1 MSISMKVKQIES
13 FDSSVI
19 NLIMGSDKIVEDQKA
34 APHKIKQSIKRTRP
48 YTQAKTQAK
57 VKTQAQT
64 RTPTSTPTPVPAP
77 KPKQKQNQNQ
87 KRTRMNTQTRKRTL
101 TRKRSLTQTQ
111 EVDKDISVKLSKKA
125 KLSHLPA
132 TKKVD
137 NFLFKDYRVIE
148 KNIPVVVEV
157 EVIEVDF
164 EFLLDIHSFL
174 DYSLDPTY
182 VFW

>member
-64 RTPTSTPTPVPAP
+64 RTPTSTPTPA
-77 KPKQKQNQNQ
+77 PKQKQKLKLKQ
-87 KRTRMNTQTRKRTL
+87 KRTRTNTQKRKRTQ

-132 TKKVD
+132 MKKVD

-148 KNIPVVVEV
+148 KNIPVVEEV
-157 EVIEVDF
+157 EVAEVDF

>member
-1 MSISMKVKQIES
+1 MKVKQIES

-19 NLIMGSDKIVEDQKA
+19 NLIMGSDKIGEDQKA

-64 RTPTSTPTPVPAP
+64 RTPTSTSTPA
-77 KPKQKQNQNQ
+77 PKQKQKQNR
-87 KRTRMNTQTRKRTL
+87 KRTRTNTLTRKRTQ

-148 KNIPVVVEV
+148 KNIPVVVVEV
-157 EVIEVDF
+157 AVIEVDF